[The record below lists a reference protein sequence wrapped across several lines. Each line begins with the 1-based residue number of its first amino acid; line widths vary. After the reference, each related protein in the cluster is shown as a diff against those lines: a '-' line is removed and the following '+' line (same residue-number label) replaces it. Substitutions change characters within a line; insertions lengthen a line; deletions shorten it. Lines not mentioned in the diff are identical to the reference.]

1 MNSDLNTYLS
11 KLSESDWLSA
21 VDELLPSVHEVDRN
35 AVQIWFRFFPLDFRR
50 FIEKESDEAELR
62 RSLGL
67 LGDYDL
73 ADQIDSSHRFL
84 YGHRFWKVVKAAIEA
99 EAEVWS
105 EPPAPLL
112 PEEGWPKAGVVGAGG
127 GQKLGTDPTNW
138 PPADAGGS
146 DSGLADE
153 IRQVASNI
161 ADLVKADVSLVLGIT
176 AVGFM
181 TLNQVGLERFKA
193 AAGEVEKPSGAMA
206 KSPNAIVAER
216 KKDDSQGLLGFL
228 RTVDKK
234 YSVKWI
240 DKEGAGSFRI
250 FNDEEIAS
258 ASARDQSQNWRARD
272 ERSWEGVVPVECR
285 SASCGTCWVGVIAG
299 EEKLSEVARRE
310 RRQMKVFGYEQPDG
324 DKPILRLACQA
335 KAYGNATIVIPPWN
349 GVFGKKIYGNVE
361 ELELEP
367 VTTSAKKL
375 RETIA
380 SAVDDTQ

>member
-11 KLSESDWLSA
+11 KFSESDWLSA

-35 AVQIWFRFFPLDFRR
+35 AVQIWFRFYPLEFSRYV
-50 FIEKESDEAELR
+50 EKHSDEAELR

-73 ADQIDSSHRFL
+73 ANQIDTSHRFL

-105 EPPAPLL
+105 EPPPS
-112 PEEGWPKAGVVGAGG
+112 GG

-138 PPADAGGS
+138 PPANAGSS
-146 DSGLADE
+146 DLRLADE
-153 IRQVASNI
+153 IRQVAQNI

-176 AVGFM
+176 AIGFM
-181 TLNQVGLERFKA
+181 TLNQVGLEKFKA
-193 AAGEVEKPSGAMA
+193 AAGEVEKPSGVMA
-206 KSPNAIVAER
+206 KSPDAIVATR
-216 KKDDSQGLLGFL
+216 KRDDSQGLFGFL
-228 RTVDKK
+228 RTVDKR
-234 YSVKWI
+234 YSVNWTDSK
-240 DKEGAGSFRI
+240 GSGKFQI
-250 FNDEEIAS
+250 ISDEEIAS
-258 ASARDQSQNWRARD
+258 ASARDQSQNWRSRD
-272 ERSWEGVVPVECR
+272 ERCWEGVVPVECR
-285 SASCGTCWVGVIAG
+285 SASCGTCWIGVLSG
-299 EEKLSEVARRE
+299 EEKLSEVGRRE
-310 RRQMKVFGYEQPDG
+310 RYRMKVFGYEQPDSA
-324 DKPILRLACQA
+324 KPILRLACQA

-349 GVFGKKIYGNVE
+349 GVFGKTVYGNVE

-380 SAVDDTQ
+380 TATDSD